1 MISMTKKRAA
11 ILGSSG
17 MIGQRF
23 SHMLDGHP
31 YFDVV
36 AYCASDRSEG
46 KRLSDIWKLPDVE
59 LNPNLGSKTITVTDA
74 AALAKE
80 GVEVVFSGL
89 PSEVAGQVED
99 ACAEEGLAVYSNASS
114 HRTDPDTP
122 ILLPEINPDHLAA
135 VEAQRQ
141 RRRKGGYI
149 VTNANCSVTGLAL
162 GLKPLVDAFKF
173 TDICVA
179 TYQALS
185 GAGYPGVSSLDILG
199 NVLPHIKSEEE
210 KMGSEGR
217 KILGGFSNGR
227 FVDAPISIEASC
239 ARVATRDGHLEAV
252 FIHNKDMP
260 DADRI
265 ATALSEFR
273 GRPQELGLPTA
284 PMKPIIVRRE
294 QDRPQPKLDA
304 NAGEPARAKGMAV
317 TVGRIRVGKDRLRF
331 YLLVHNTIRGGAGGS
346 VLNAELAYRE
356 GLI

>member
-1 MISMTKKRAA
+1 MTKKKAA

-46 KRLSDIWKLPDVE
+46 KRLSDVWKLPDIE
-59 LNPNLGSKTITVTDA
+59 LGPSLGSRHITGTDP

-89 PSEVAGQVED
+89 PSEVAGAVED
-99 ACAEEGLAVYSNASS
+99 ACAEEGMAVYSNAAA

-135 VEAQRQ
+135 VEAQR
-141 RRRKGGYI
+141 RRRKKGGYI

-162 GLKPLVDAFKF
+162 GLKPLIDAFRF
-173 TDICVA
+173 TEVYVA

-199 NVLPHIKSEEE
+199 NVLPHIKNEEE
-210 KMGSEGR
+210 KMSSEGK

-227 FVDAPISIEASC
+227 FVDAPLNIESSC

-252 FIHNKDMP
+252 FIHHKDMP
-260 DADRI
+260 DADKI
-265 ATALSEFR
+265 SKTLSEFR
-273 GRPQELGLPTA
+273 ARPQELGLPSA
-284 PMKPIIVRRE
+284 PLNPIIVRRE
-294 QDRPQPKLDA
+294 QDRPQPRLDA
-304 NAGEPARAKGMAV
+304 GAGEPHRARGMAV
-317 TVGRIRVGKDRLRF
+317 TVGRIRTSRDNLRF
-331 YLLVHNTIRGGAGGS
+331 NLLVHNTIRGGAGGS